1 MCFNKIHPKIL
12 KAVIIVVMLFCA
24 FGSICCRY
32 KSDSG
37 TDDQKLKIEPQM
49 ILVKGGN
56 FSMGSTDG
64 AKDET
69 PVHSV
74 EVGDFWI
81 GKYEVT
87 ESEWNMVMQSGSS
100 DSAIFP
106 AIVLSMEDVAE
117 FIAKLD
123 SITGKNYRLPTEA
136 EWEFAARG
144 GIKSKGYK
152 YSGSNNID
160 EVGWYFE
167 NSNNT
172 IHNVGLKKANELGIF
187 DMCGNVWELCSDW
200 YDENYY
206 RVSPKQNPKGVVKGP
221 GNSARGGSCIRHEE
235 DCRDSFREWSSE
247 LTGLGFRLALDK

>member
-1 MCFNKIHPKIL
+1 MHFIKPNPDKI
-12 KAVIIVVMLFCA
+12 KAVFYLVIVYCVFSTL
-24 FGSICCRY
+24 CC
-32 KSDSG
+32 KSKIDTKTG
-37 TDDQKLKIEPQM
+37 EQKNKIEPQM
-49 ILVKGGN
+49 VWVEGGN
-56 FSMGSTDG
+56 FNMGSTDG
-64 AKDET
+64 AKDEA

-74 EVGDFWI
+74 DVAGFWI

-100 DSAIFP
+100 DTASFP
-106 AIVLSMEDVAE
+106 AIVTSREEVTE

-123 SITGKNYRLPTEA
+123 SITGKKYRLPTEA
-136 EWEFAARG
+136 EWEYAARG

-152 YSGSNNID
+152 YCGSNNID